1 MSESTSILDISGRVA
16 LVTGAG
22 QGVGRA
28 IAKTLAA
35 NNAACVVVNDYFE
48 ERAQAVAEDINAAG
62 GKAIACGGD
71 VSDLESVQDMVAKVT
86 KDTGPINILINNAGN
101 AGPTGFP
108 SELPSF
114 WETDPS
120 QWDMFFSVN
129 LFGVMNCCHA
139 MVPGMLESG
148 YGRIVT
154 IISDAG
160 REGEPRLAAY
170 CAAKAGA
177 AGFIRALAKELG
189 RYQITANC
197 VSISSINNPQL
208 AAQAEAFGADM
219 MKKRL
224 SGYTIR
230 RFGEPEEIA
239 GLVSFLSSPS
249 ASWIT
254 GQTYPVNGGYSTTK

>member
-1 MSESTSILDISGRVA
+1 MSESVSLLDISGRVA

-22 QGVGRA
+22 QGVGKS
-28 IAKTLAA
+28 IAHTLAA
-35 NNAACVVVNDYFE
+35 NNAGCVVVNDYFE
-48 ERAQAVAEDINAAG
+48 DRAQTVADEINSAG

-71 VSDLESVQDMVAKVT
+71 VSDLKSVKDMVEKVT
-86 KDTGPINILINNAGN
+86 AEAGPINILVNNAGN

-108 SELPSF
+108 SELPNF
-114 WETDPS
+114 WDTDPN
-120 QWDMFFSVN
+120 QWDLFFAVN

-139 MVPGMLESG
+139 ILPGMLQSG

-177 AGFIRALAKELG
+177 AGFIRALAKEVG
-189 RYQITANC
+189 RHQVTANC
-197 VSISSINNPQL
+197 VSISSINSPQL
-208 AAQAEAFGADM
+208 AAQAKGFDPEIA
-219 MKKRL
+219 KKQLR
-224 SGYTIR
+224 GYTIR
-230 RFGEPEEIA
+230 RLGEPEDIA
-239 GLVSFLSSPS
+239 GLVSFLCSPS
-249 ASWIT
+249 AQWIT